1 MGGPATADEFLA
13 DVRRSGVAG
22 DRLSACLAGMPLTM
36 SPEGLAERMVGEGV
50 LTPFQ
55 ATQIL
60 GGKWRGF
67 IVAGKYRLLEPIGA
81 GGMGQV
87 FVCEHLRMGSLV
99 ALKMLSA
106 EHVGGPA
113 TVERFERE
121 ARAAAGLNHPNLVR
135 AFDVD
140 ESDGIHFL
148 VMEYVYGASLQKLGK
163 LAVPRAIDY
172 ARQAALGLAHAHAAG
187 LVHRDVK
194 PGNLLVDAAG
204 TVKVLD
210 LGLAR
215 FAADQRDKLTDEQN
229 RDAILG
235 TADYLSP
242 EQAIDSTGVDSRA
255 DLYSLGCTLYFLL
268 TGTPPFT
275 GGTVAET
282 LIRHQTRPLPAL
294 DLPGLPDGLE
304 AFLRKLTTKKPAD
317 RPQTADEVAETL
329 RQWAIAPV
337 PIPSA
342 SDLPVL
348 CPAVRRLMP
357 SAGPTSGRT
366 PSTSSPGDVRH
377 SLAATGRRYRPLVW
391 LAAVGSIAVG
401 GFTLWTAWPTKSTPE
416 IRPPDR
422 GAVPNPFEGI
432 DPNRT
437 IDADTA
443 YGLLG
448 QRRTVRIN
456 VRGRERDPK
465 TGELRLYSRSKP
477 TDAKTFTI
485 VIRPEVV
492 LRLSAGERDPFD
504 YLFETKIDVTGVI
517 ADLNNV
523 PGRPGIEVTAVEQIR
538 RVPAGQ

>member
-1 MGGPATADEFLA
+1 MGGPATVDEFLT
-13 DVRRSGVAG
+13 DVRRSGVGG
-22 DRLSACLAGMPLTM
+22 DRLSAFLAAIPLPI
-36 SPEGLAERMVGEGV
+36 SAEAVAERMVDEGV
-50 LTPFQ
+50 LTRFQ
-55 ATQIL
+55 ATQL
-60 GGKWRGF
+60 LRGKWRGF

-215 FAADQRDKLTDEQN
+215 FAADLRDKLTDEQN

-242 EQAIDSTGVDSRA
+242 EQAIDSTAVDSRA

-268 TGTPPFT
+268 TGTPPFS

-304 AFLRKLTTKKPAD
+304 AFLRKLTAKKPAD

-329 RQWAIAPV
+329 GQWVLEPV
-337 PIPSA
+337 PIPST
-342 SDLPVL
+342 SDLPSL

-357 SAGPTSGRT
+357 SAGPPSGRT
-366 PSTSSPGDVRH
+366 PAQSPPGKLRH

-391 LAAVGSIAVG
+391 CAAIVSMAVG
-401 GFTLWTAWPTKSTPE
+401 GFTLWTAWPTGTAPE
-416 IRPPDR
+416 PRPPDR

-523 PGRPGIEVTAVEQIR
+523 PGRPGIEVTAMDQIR

>member
-1 MGGPATADEFLA
+1 MGGPATADEFVT

-22 DRLSACLAGMPLTM
+22 DRLAAFLAHAVLPP
-36 SPEGLAERMVGEGV
+36 SPDAVAARMVEEGL
-50 LTPFQ
+50 LTQFQ
-55 ATQIL
+55 ATQLL

-67 IVAGKYRLLEPIGA
+67 IVAGKYRLLEPVGA

-99 ALKMLSA
+99 ALKMLAA
-106 EHVGGPA
+106 ERVGGPA

-121 ARAAAGLNHPNLVR
+121 ARAAAALNHPNLVR

-140 ESDGIHFL
+140 EADGIHFL
-148 VMEYVYGASLQKLGK
+148 VMEYVHGASLQKLGK
-163 LAVPRAIDY
+163 LPPNRAIEY

-215 FAADQRDKLTDEQN
+215 FAADHRDKLTDEQN
-229 RDAILG
+229 REAILG

-242 EQAIDSTGVDSRA
+242 EQAVDSTAVDARA
-255 DLYSLGCTLYFLL
+255 DLYSLGCTLFFLL
-268 TGTPPFT
+268 TGTPPFA

-294 DLPGLPDGLE
+294 DVPGLPDGFE
-304 AFLRKLTTKKPAD
+304 EFLRRMAAKNPAD
-317 RPQTADEVAETL
+317 RPASASAVAETL
-329 RQWAIAPV
+329 GQWVHEAVPAP
-337 PIPSA
+337 A
-342 SDLPVL
+342 AGDLPAL

-357 SAGPTSGRT
+357 SAGPPSGRAI
-366 PSTSSPGDVRH
+366 PQSQIRPPRASG
-377 SLAATGRRYRPLVW
+377 GRTEGRFRPLAWGVA
-391 LAAVGSIAVG
+391 LASLAVG
-401 GFTLWTAWPTKSTPE
+401 GFALWSAWPTGTPSE
-416 IRPPDR
+416 ARPPDR
-422 GAVPNPFEGI
+422 GSLPNPFEGI
-432 DPNRT
+432 DPDRT
-437 IDADTA
+437 IDSDTA

-465 TGELRLYSRSKP
+465 TGALRLYSRSKP
-477 TDAKTFTI
+477 TDAKTFTV

-492 LRLSAGERDPFD
+492 LLLGAGDRDPFD
-504 YLFETKIDVTGVI
+504 YLFETKLEVTGVI

-523 PGRPGIEVTAVEQIR
+523 PGRPGIEVTSADQIR
-538 RVPAGQ
+538 RVPAGE